1 MQVDLKG
8 EFYDKIGEAP
18 LQALLELLS
27 AVNVVCD
34 EGSRS
39 GGCYGGSKDVGVGSK
54 LFVSVWGRKTG
65 RTVDD
70 GGEGFEIGVE

>member
-1 MQVDLKG
+1 M
-8 EFYDKIGEAP
+8 
-18 LQALLELLS
+18 
-27 AVNVVCD
+27 VCD